1 MASHTTT
8 LRLISLAGFA
18 SMASMRVC
26 DSFLVAL
33 AAEFQVSTGDA
44 SGVISGFAIAYG
56 LMQLVYG
63 PLADSVGK
71 VRVIVFAT
79 LGCMVFSVLTALAP
93 SLNLLVMARAGLG
106 ALAAG
111 IIPLSLAWI
120 GDQVSYDKRQETL
133 AKLTAATV
141 SGMMVGQWLGGLAAE
156 TVGWRFALGG
166 LSLVFATAAVL
177 LLRSADLSAPA
188 TAQLDTSG
196 QGILARQFGATAKL
210 LAHAKVRGLL
220 LITIVHGALSFGTLA
235 FIPSRLIGGFGFSV
249 STAGAIMVLYGVGGL
264 AYSQM
269 ARRLVAALGE
279 RGLCMVGAGL
289 FASAMLVLAW
299 ASQPWLAVLACPIG
313 GVGFYMLHG
322 TLQTRATQIA
332 PQARATAVSMFA
344 CLLFFGQSI
353 GVWLMGKGVDQGAFA
368 LALSTT
374 AIGVL
379 IIGMIV
385 ASQTEKH

>member
-1 MASHTTT
+1 
-8 LRLISLAGFA
+8 
-18 SMASMRVC
+18 MASMRVC
-26 DSFLVAL
+26 DAFLVAL

-44 SGVISGFAIAYG
+44 SGVISAFAIAYG

-63 PLADSVGK
+63 PLADRVGK

-93 SLNLLVMARAGLG
+93 TLHLLVLARAALG
-106 ALAAG
+106 AFAAG
-111 IIPLSLAWI
+111 IIPLALAWV

-166 LSLVFATAAVL
+166 LSAVFATAAVL
-177 LLRSADLSAPA
+177 LLRSADMSAPKIVQ
-188 TAQLDTSG
+188 TGPPG
-196 QGILARQFGATAKL
+196 QSLLARQFGASTAL
-210 LAHAKVRGLL
+210 LAHAKVRALL
-220 LITIVHGALSFGTLA
+220 LITVFHGALSFGTLA
-235 FIPSRLIGGFGFSV
+235 FIPSRLVGGFGFSV

-279 RGLCMVGAGL
+279 RGLCIVGAGL
-289 FASAMLVLAW
+289 FASAMLILAW
-299 ASQPWLAVLACPIG
+299 ASLPWLAVFACPLG

-332 PQARATAVSMFA
+332 PQARGTAVTLFA

-368 LALSTT
+368 LCLSAT
-374 AIGVL
+374 AAGVL

>member
-1 MASHTTT
+1 MSPQITT

-33 AAEFQVSTGDA
+33 AVEFQVSTGDA
-44 SGVISGFAIAYG
+44 SSVISAFAIAYG

-63 PLADSVGK
+63 PLADRVGK
-71 VRVIVFAT
+71 VRVILFAT
-79 LGCMVFSVLTALAP
+79 IGCAVFSVLTALAP
-93 SLNLLVMARAGLG
+93 SLNLLVIARAGLG

-156 TVGWRFALGG
+156 TIGWRFALGG
-166 LSLVFATAAVL
+166 LSVVFAIAAIWLFRRPDASV
-177 LLRSADLSAPA
+177 PA
-188 TAQLDTSG
+188 VVPSDPSG
-196 QGILARQFGATAKL
+196 QGILTRQFGTSFQL
-210 LAHAKVRGLL
+210 LASAKVRGLL
-220 LITIVHGALSFGTLA
+220 LITVLHGALSFGTLA
-235 FIPSRLIGGFGFSV
+235 FVPSRLIEGFGFSV
-249 STAGAIMVLYGVGGL
+249 STAGAIMVLYGMGGL
-264 AYSQM
+264 AYSQL

-279 RGLCMVGAGL
+279 QGLCLVGASL
-289 FASAMLVLAW
+289 LAAAMLTLAW
-299 ASQPWLAVLACPIG
+299 ASQPWLAVLACPVG

-322 TLQTRATQIA
+322 TLQTRATQMA
-332 PQARATAVSMFA
+332 PQARATAVSLFA

-353 GVWLMGKGVDQGAFA
+353 GVWSMGKGVDQGAFA
-368 LALSTT
+368 LCLS
-374 AIGVL
+374 AAAFGVL
-379 IIGMIV
+379 IIGMLV
-385 ASQTEKH
+385 ASQTQTH

>member
-1 MASHTTT
+1 
-8 LRLISLAGFA
+8 
-18 SMASMRVC
+18 
-26 DSFLVAL
+26 
-33 AAEFQVSTGDA
+33 
-44 SGVISGFAIAYG
+44 
-56 LMQLVYG
+56 
-63 PLADSVGK
+63 
-71 VRVIVFAT
+71 
-79 LGCMVFSVLTALAP
+79 
-93 SLNLLVMARAGLG
+93 
-106 ALAAG
+106 
-111 IIPLSLAWI
+111 
-120 GDQVSYDKRQETL
+120 
-133 AKLTAATV
+133 
-141 SGMMVGQWLGGLAAE
+141 
-156 TVGWRFALGG
+156 
-166 LSLVFATAAVL
+166 
-177 LLRSADLSAPA
+177 
-188 TAQLDTSG
+188 
-196 QGILARQFGATAKL
+196 
-210 LAHAKVRGLL
+210 LL

-289 FASAMLVLAW
+289 FASAMLILAW

-368 LALSTT
+368 LALSTA

-379 IIGMIV
+379 IIGMIM